1 MKITEKYLEA
11 LKQIDDWTQVSDWAV
26 KVGELYPDLLA
37 KAELEA
43 ANQANDTTG
52 LREIAARISSSISR
66 GAYAGKIEINDAER
80 PRLIRYLPENERE
93 QHISH
98 DVDEDIAPLKRGD
111 IIKKALEQLDVY
123 EQYRLSEFDAISRN
137 LKQFFSL
144 DFEVDH
150 AQALLNSKEPGKHHP
165 DNFQLL
171 LKAHNARKNNDN
183 WQRFTFD
190 EQADYIKTAIKLQT
204 LVSARM
210 NIELDSDV
218 LDSLLSRLEK
228 VYGFQLVE

>member
-1 MKITEKYLEA
+1 MNITEKYLTA
-11 LKQIDDWTQVSDWAV
+11 LKQIDGWTQVSGWAV
-26 KVGELYPDLLA
+26 KFGELYPDLLA
-37 KAELEA
+37 KAECEA

-52 LREIAARISSSISR
+52 LREIAARISSNISR

-80 PRLIRYLPENERE
+80 PRLIRYLPENELE

-111 IIKKALEQLDVY
+111 IIKEALEKLGTH
-123 EQYRLSEFDAISRN
+123 ELYRLTEFEAISKN

-165 DNFQLL
+165 DNFQLI
-171 LKAHNARKNNDN
+171 LKAHNAKKNNDN
-183 WQRFTFD
+183 WLRFNFA

-204 LVSARM
+204 LVSAQM
-210 NIELDSDV
+210 NIDMNGDV

-228 VYGFQLVE
+228 VY

>member
-1 MKITEKYLEA
+1 MNITEKYLVA
-11 LKQIDDWTQVSDWAV
+11 LKQIEGWAQVSEWAV
-26 KVGELYPDLLA
+26 KVGELYPDLLE
-37 KAELEA
+37 KAEREA

-80 PRLIRYLPENERE
+80 PRLIRYLPENELE
-93 QHISH
+93 EHISH
-98 DVDEDIAPLKRGD
+98 DVDEDTAPLRRGD
-111 IIKKALEQLDVY
+111 IIKAALEQLGTH
-123 EQYRLSEFDAISRN
+123 ELYRLSEFDAISRN
-137 LKQFFSL
+137 LKQFFGL

-150 AQALLNSKEPGKHHP
+150 AQALLNGQHPGKHHP

-171 LKAHNARKNNDN
+171 LKAHNAKKNNDN
-183 WQRFTFD
+183 WQRFTFA
-190 EQADYIKTAIKLQT
+190 EQADYIKTAIKLQA

-210 NIELDSDV
+210 NIDLNSDV

-228 VYGFQLVE
+228 VY

>member
-1 MKITEKYLEA
+1 MNITEKYLTA
-11 LKQIDDWTQVSDWAV
+11 LKQIDGWTQVSEWAV
-26 KVGELYPDLLA
+26 KVGELYPDLLV
-37 KAELEA
+37 KAEREA

-80 PRLIRYLPENERE
+80 PRLIRYLPENELE

-98 DVDEDIAPLKRGD
+98 DIDEDIAPLKRGD
-111 IIKKALEQLDVY
+111 IIKEALEKLGTH
-123 EQYRLSEFDAISRN
+123 ELYRLTEFEAISKN

-165 DNFQLL
+165 DNFQLI
-171 LKAHNARKNNDN
+171 LKAHNAKKNNDN
-183 WQRFTFD
+183 CLRFNFA

-204 LVSARM
+204 LVSAQM
-210 NIELDSDV
+210 NIDMNGDV

-228 VYGFQLVE
+228 VY

>member
-1 MKITEKYLEA
+1 MNITEKYLTA
-11 LKQIDDWTQVSDWAV
+11 LKQIDGWTQVSGWAV
-26 KVGELYPDLLA
+26 KFGELYPDLLA
-37 KAELEA
+37 KAEREA

-52 LREIAARISSSISR
+52 LREIAARISSNISR

-80 PRLIRYLPENERE
+80 PRLIRYLPENELE

-111 IIKKALEQLDVY
+111 IIKEALEKLGTH
-123 EQYRLSEFDAISRN
+123 ELYRLTEFEAISKN

-165 DNFQLL
+165 DNFQLI
-171 LKAHNARKNNDN
+171 LKAHNAKKNNDN
-183 WQRFTFD
+183 WLRFNFA

-204 LVSARM
+204 LVSAQM
-210 NIELDSDV
+210 NIDMNGDV

-228 VYGFQLVE
+228 VY

>member
-1 MKITEKYLEA
+1 MNITEKYLVA
-11 LKQIDDWTQVSDWAV
+11 LKSVDNWVQVSEWAV
-26 KVGELYPDLLA
+26 KVGELYPELLE
-37 KAELEA
+37 KAEREA

-66 GAYAGKIEINDAER
+66 GAYAGKIEVNDAER
-80 PRLIRYLPENERE
+80 PRLVRYLSATELEE
-93 QHISH
+93 HISQ
-98 DVDEDIAPLKRGD
+98 DVDEDIAPLKREG
-111 IIKKALEQLDVY
+111 IMKAAQLGTH
-123 EQYRLSEFDAISRN
+123 EQYRASEFDAISKI
-137 LKQFFSL
+137 LKHFFRL

-150 AQALLNSKEPGKHHP
+150 AQALLNTQAPGKHHP
-165 DNFQLL
+165 DNLQLL
-171 LKAHNARKNNDN
+171 LKTHNSRKNNNN

-210 NIELDSDV
+210 NIDLNSDV

-228 VYGFQLVE
+228 VY